1 VAVLRPEDRDEGV
14 GPDDPAIDPRG
25 SGATIAPDP
34 QAAASAAADAVMAA
48 AARGRAGWLVRVF
61 GSLDFFRLWLAQV
74 VQAMGDWVGLLAISF
89 LAGEV
94 GGDQG
99 SAAIGLVITARV
111 LPGLFLAPLA
121 GVMVDRWDRKKVLV
135 ICNIGRAG
143 VVVLL
148 PFVGNLA
155 WLVVAALA
163 LETMTLLWGPAKE
176 ATVPNLVPRDHLT
189 SANSLGL
196 AAAYG
201 TFPVASVVFALLA
214 TVSGV
219 LAGIGAFSFLPTD
232 QVAVAFYF
240 QALAFLVSAWL
251 ISRLAIPRRE
261 RPTESAGW
269 GRIDWASTFRDLK
282 EGWQYIFL
290 NPTVRAVNIGL
301 ATGLIGGGMLI
312 PLGVTFSGDVLDA
325 GAAGYGLFMTALGFG
340 VAVGVVVISVVQRRV
355 NQKAFFS
362 SSLLVAGAA
371 LFVAASSSTLAVS
384 VTLVFVMGAAVG
396 PVYVLGYATLQREV
410 SDDLRGRVFGALNT
424 LVRLCLIISM
434 SIGPLLATVLGRSDD
449 ATNPRTLDLGG
460 ITISLPG
467 VRVTLWIASLI
478 IVAAGLMARRTL
490 RAGTRRHPTT
500 VDNNPASGGR

>member
-1 VAVLRPEDRDEGV
+1 MAVLRP
-14 GPDDPAIDPRG
+14 DDPPDGSRRSAAEPR
-25 SGATIAPDP
+25 AAAPDP
-34 QAAASAAADAVMAA
+34 AVATGFAAEAVMDVAVS
-48 AARGRAGWLVRVF
+48 GRAGWTARVF
-61 GSLDFFRLWLAQV
+61 GSRDFFRLWLAQF

-148 PFVGNLA
+148 PFVGSLA

-201 TFPVASVVFALLA
+201 TFPLASVVFALLA

-219 LAGIGAFSFLPTD
+219 LAGISAFSFLRTD

-240 QALAFLVSAWL
+240 QALAFLASALL

-261 RPTESAGW
+261 RPAGANGW
-269 GRIDWASTFRDLK
+269 GRIDWARTFRDLK
-282 EGWQYIFL
+282 EGWHYIFI
-290 NPTVRAVNIGL
+290 NHTVRAVNLGL

-325 GAAGYGLFMTALGFG
+325 GAAGYGVFMTALGFG
-340 VAVGVVVISVVQRRV
+340 VAAGVIVISIVQRRV
-355 NQKAFFS
+355 NQKLFFS
-362 SSLLVAGAA
+362 SSLLVAGGA
-371 LFVAASSSTLAVS
+371 LFIAASSSTLAVS
-384 VTLVFVMGAAVG
+384 VAFVFVMGAAVG
-396 PVYVLGYATLQREV
+396 PVYVLGYATLQSEV
-410 SDDLRGRVFGALNT
+410 DDELRGRVFGALNT
-424 LVRLCLIISM
+424 LVRLCLLVSM
-434 SIGPLLATVLGRSDD
+434 SIGPLLATMLGRSDD
-449 ATNPRTLDLGG
+449 ATNPRTVDLGAV
-460 ITISLPG
+460 TISLPG
-467 VRVTLWIASLI
+467 VRLTLWIASVI
-478 IVAAGLMARRTL
+478 IIAAGVMARHAL
-490 RAGTRRHPTT
+490 SAGARRHRATIESH
-500 VDNNPASGGR
+500 PANGSGR

>member
-1 VAVLRPEDRDEGV
+1 MAVLRPEDRHEGA
-14 GPDDPAIDPRG
+14 GPDDLDRRAPGHA
-25 SGATIAPDP
+25 IAPDP
-34 QAAASAAADAVMAA
+34 SAATSAATDAVMAA
-48 AARGRAGWLVRVF
+48 TAKDHAGWLVRVF
-61 GSLDFFRLWLAQV
+61 GSPDFFRLWLAQV

-135 ICNIGRAG
+135 LCNIGRAG

-201 TFPVASVVFALLA
+201 TFPIASVVFALLA

-219 LAGIGAFSFLPTD
+219 LAGIGAFAFLRTD

-240 QALAFLVSAWL
+240 QALAFLASAWL

-261 RPTESAGW
+261 RPESAGW
-269 GRIDWASTFRDLK
+269 GRIDWAGTFLELK
-282 EGWQYIFL
+282 EGWHYIFI
-290 NPTVRAVNIGL
+290 NPTVRAVNVGL

-325 GAAGYGLFMTALGFG
+325 GAAGYGVFMTALGFG
-340 VAVGVVVISVVQRRV
+340 VAVGVVVISIVQRRV
-355 NQKAFFS
+355 NQRVFFS
-362 SSLLVAGAA
+362 SALLVAGGA

-384 VTLVFVMGAAVG
+384 VSLVFVMGAAVG
-396 PVYVLGYATLQREV
+396 PVYVLGYATLQSEV
-410 SDDLRGRVFGALNT
+410 DDELRGRVFGALNT
-424 LVRLCLIISM
+424 LVRLCLIVSM
-434 SIGPLLATVLGRSDD
+434 SVGPLLATVLGRSDD

-460 ITISLPG
+460 ITVSLPG

-478 IVAAGLMARRTL
+478 IMAAGLMARHTL
-490 RAGTRRHPTT
+490 RAGARRHRDT
-500 VDNNPASGGR
+500 VAGHPSNGALR